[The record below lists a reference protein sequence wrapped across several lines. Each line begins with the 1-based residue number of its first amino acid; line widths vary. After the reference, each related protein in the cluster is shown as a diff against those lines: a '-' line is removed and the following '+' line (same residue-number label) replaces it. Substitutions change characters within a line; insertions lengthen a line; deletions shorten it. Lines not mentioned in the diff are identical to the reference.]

1 MEFVRNVQ
9 QFFRDV
15 AAEFRRVNWPSRSE
29 VASSTVVVLAVVFV
43 LAIYLW
49 GVDVLLSWPVEK
61 LFKFGGKG

>member
-29 VASSTVVVLAVVFV
+29 VAASTVVVLAVVFALALYLGMGDVVFSRIVGVV
-43 LAIYLW
+43 L
-49 GVDVLLSWPVEK
+49 K
-61 LFKFGGKG
+61 